1 MLWGIGIGS
10 CASADA
16 ADWSGRWAA
25 RSVDRVYEVVSIRPG
40 ERAGGSWRVAIDRPK
55 GSWLDPGGMV
65 ERLGGVPVHEDCRVL
80 SESADALEIVEPAEG
95 RDGTR
100 YHLSKLDDGHLVL
113 MIVDAGVELLLER
126 ARPGESVSSDWP
138 HEAVTLIQRWPDN
151 AEMTALFDSD
161 QAYRD
166 QVDRESAHGRPI
178 DMTAMRVAD
187 EARRTRAQALIDAGA
202 LHSGADFYHAA
213 FVFQHGEG
221 APSHL
226 KAHALAIAAA
236 ARGYGAASWIAAAS
250 LDRYLTDKGE
260 PQIFGTQYPFRP
272 GGAVT
277 QEPYDRTLLTDGLRA
292 AVGVRSL
299 ASQEERRKAYETRRQ
314 RDRAVAASA
323 GQ

>member
-1 MLWGIGIGS
+1 
-10 CASADA
+10 
-16 ADWSGRWAA
+16 
-25 RSVDRVYEVVSIRPG
+25 
-40 ERAGGSWRVAIDRPK
+40 VAIDRPK

-65 ERLGGVPVHEDCRVL
+65 EKLGGASERKEYRVL
-80 SESADALEIVEPAEG
+80 SESADALEIAESTNG
-95 RDGTR
+95 GDGTR
-100 YHLSKLDDGHLVL
+100 YRLAKLDDGHLVL
-113 MIVDAGVELLLER
+113 TIVDVGVELLMER
-126 ARPGESVSSDWP
+126 AQPGESVSSDWP
-138 HEAVTLIQRWPDN
+138 RGAVTLIQRWPDN

-161 QAYRD
+161 QAYRN

-178 DMTAMRVAD
+178 DMAAMRVAD
-187 EARRTRAQALIDAGA
+187 EARRMRAQALIDAGV

-221 APSHL
+221 APDHL

-250 LDRYLTDKGE
+250 LDRYLIDKGE

-277 QEPYDRTLLTDGLRA
+277 QEPYDRSLLTDELRA
-292 AVGVRSL
+292 AAGVRSL
-299 ASQEERRKAYETRRQ
+299 GSQEERRKAYEARRQ

-323 GQ
+323 GP